1 MSARRFT
8 SVVLAS
14 LCTLVGLLALGDGP
28 ALALPYHKYEAQIAG
43 GGPMAVDGG
52 DLLVNEGGRLA
63 EYDASSDALLAQL
76 SASSLGLEGF
86 SSGVA
91 VSGGEVYVGVSRD
104 AVAVLG
110 IGACGTV
117 ECATVQGEWKGAK
130 TPNGSFVDNES
141 GEQAGTINGVAVDNS
156 TSATDWAKGDV
167 FVAVRGSSS
176 NLDVVDVFDPKAA
189 QAPGEEP
196 PLVAQLTSASV
207 ENGPFE
213 PNTFGGSDVMAVSS
227 ANGDVMVANERSVV
241 DVFEPTGLGEYA
253 FVRKLTGPTS
263 STSFAFISGVAVGG
277 GSGTGAGDIFVSD
290 RRQFAAAPEEVN
302 TVWEFSPTGEFQGGI
317 VGTPTESFSNP
328 GAVAADSALGKLFV
342 DGGSGIDV
350 FGVLVVP
357 DVAMEGVANAKY
369 EPERNSWALD
379 LRGSVNPDGA
389 GSATCRFMWGSTPA
403 LGNEAR
409 CEGPGESDADPVPNG
424 SSPVGVHAGVSGLA
438 PDTTYYYRLQ
448 AFNANGP
455 NEGEEVQDQQF
466 TTGGPGVHG
475 ESASS
480 VTSTSVTLN
489 AEIDPDNASTSYY
502 FQYGTSTAYGES
514 VPLAPGVA
522 FGSGKGD
529 VGVSVHLQGLAA
541 GMVYHYRVVAVGES
555 GGEVVTVTGS
565 DETFT
570 TQAVGSLFTLPD
582 GRAWELVT
590 PPDKQ
595 GAGIITVGGDEY
607 GDDIQAAGSGD
618 GITYDTTAPIV
629 ADPAGSRSLEST
641 QAISL
646 RSASGVW
653 STQDIATPHN
663 EGAAEFPIGETS
675 EYRLFSDDLSL
686 GFVQPVGDTPLGS
699 LPVGSEKTVY
709 LREADGEYEALVTSG
724 NVQPGCKFGGLSET
738 YGGVKFVDAT
748 PDMSHVLVTG
758 PGCLYPGGAD
768 GLYEWSEGGLRPV
781 DVLPDGEIVGGGLAG
796 VRRGISNDG
805 SRVVWES
812 GGVLYL
818 RDMASGET
826 VQVAEGASFQIG
838 DGEESRLFFTSGGSL
853 DVFEVTSGS
862 GQPLA
867 GETTKLADSGVE
879 GEVLGAGEDGSYVY
893 FVDSGVLGDGAEH
906 GAENGGHNLYVE
918 HYDATA
924 KTWEPPSFI
933 ALLSSE
939 DSPSWAPENGHL
951 SKMTSRVSP
960 NGRYLAFMSDRS
972 LTGYENRD
980 ANNNVPDE
988 EVFLYDAG
996 TGRLVCASCDPTG
1009 ARPVGLFVGEHA
1021 EEHALVDDI
1030 KTWENHWLAAN
1041 IPGWTPSS
1049 LNSPATYQSRY
1060 LSDSG
1065 RLFFNSS
1072 DALVPADVN
1081 GKEDV
1086 YEYEPAGVGSCQT
1099 PAYGQSASDV
1109 FVEGAGGCVGLIS
1122 AGTSSAESA
1131 FLDASESGGDVFFLT
1146 SSRLAPQDVDTS
1158 YDIYDAHEC
1167 TTAVPCAPPPVAV
1180 PPACTTADSCK
1191 PAPSLQPAIFGA
1203 PASETFAGSGNV
1215 VASGSTPVVTGRS
1228 LTRAQKLAKAL
1239 KACARR
1245 PKRKRAACR
1254 RLARK
1259 RYGASSARVEK
1270 SLSVK
1275 AER

>member
-8 SVVLAS
+8 SIVLAS
-14 LCTLVGLLALGDGP
+14 LCTLAGGLVLGDAP

-43 GGPMAVDGG
+43 SGPMTVDGG
-52 DLLVNEGGRLA
+52 DLLVNEGSRLA
-63 EYDASSDALLAQL
+63 EYDASSDALVAQL
-76 SASSLGLEGF
+76 GASSVGLEGF
-86 SSGVA
+86 SLGVA
-91 VSGGEVYVGVSRD
+91 EGHATGEGEVYVGASNE
-104 AVAVLG
+104 AVGVLG
-110 IGACGTV
+110 VGGCGTV
-117 ECATVQGEWKGAK
+117 ECATLQQEWKGAD
-130 TPNGSFVDNES
+130 TPNKSFIYNEGS
-141 GEQAGTINGVAVDNS
+141 EQVGLMEGIAVDNS
-156 TSATDWAKGDV
+156 TSAADWAKGDV
-167 FVAVRGSSS
+167 FVATTS
-176 NLDVVDVFDPKAA
+176 NYAGANQNVDVVDVFKPEAGGK
-189 QAPGEEP
+189 EKY
-196 PLVAQLTSASV
+196 VTQLTGASI
-207 ENGPFE
+207 EGEAFE
-213 PNTFGGSDVMAVSS
+213 PYAKGGSSGAVAVSP
-227 ANGDVMVANERSVV
+227 ANGDVMVVNDQSVV
-241 DVFEPTGLGEYA
+241 DVFEPKGVGEYA
-253 FVRKLTGPTS
+253 LVHELTGPYANAPFGS
-263 STSFAFISGVAVGG
+263 ISGVAVAG
-277 GSGTGAGDIFVSD
+277 GSGLGAGDVFVSSSGG
-290 RRQFAAAPEEVN
+290 VY
-302 TVWEFSPTGEFQGGI
+302 EFSPSGEFLDR
-317 VGTPTESFSNP
+317 VAGTPSESFASP
-328 GAVAADSALGKLFV
+328 GSVAVDPGSGRLFV
-342 DGGSGIDV
+342 DAAGAIDV
-350 FGVLVVP
+350 FSGPLVVP
-357 DVAMEGVANAKY
+357 DTAMEGVANAKY
-369 EPERNSWALD
+369 DSGSGSWALD
-379 LRGSVNPDGA
+379 LTGSVNPDGA
-389 GSATCRFMWGSTPA
+389 GPATCRFMWGRTPA
-403 LGNEAR
+403 LGSEAR
-409 CEGPGESDADPVPNG
+409 CEGPGESAANPVPNG
-424 SSPVGVHAGVSGLA
+424 SSPVAVHARVSALA

-455 NEGEEVQDQQF
+455 NEGEEAEDQQF

-480 VTSTSVTLN
+480 VTSSSVTLN
-489 AEIDPDNASTSYY
+489 AEIDPDNAPTSYY

-522 FGSGKGD
+522 LGSGKGD

-541 GMVYHYRVVAVGES
+541 GTVYHYRVVAVGES
-555 GGEVVTVTGS
+555 GGEVVTVGGP

-595 GAGIITVGGDEY
+595 GAGIASIGEEDGDV
-607 GDDIQAAGSGD
+607 IQAAQSGN
-618 GITYDTTAPIV
+618 GITYDVTAPIV
-629 ADPAGSRSLEST
+629 ADPAGSRSVEAT
-641 QAISL
+641 QVISL
-646 RSASGVW
+646 RGAPGVW

-663 EGAAEFPIGETS
+663 EGAAELPIGETS
-675 EYRLFSDDLSL
+675 EYRLFSGDLSL
-686 GFVQPVGDTPLGS
+686 GFVQPVGHTPLGS
-699 LPVGSEKTVY
+699 LPAGSEKTVY

-724 NVQPGCKFGGLSET
+724 NVQPGCKFGGRNEI
-738 YGGVKFVDAT
+738 YGGVRFVDGT

-758 PGCLYPGGAD
+758 PGCLSPGSVE
-768 GLYEWSEGGLRPV
+768 GLYEWSEGKLNPV
-781 DVLPDGEIVGGGLAG
+781 DVLPDGEAEGGSLAG

-812 GGVLYL
+812 GGVLFL
-818 RDMASGET
+818 RDMVSGET

-862 GQPLA
+862 GEPLA
-867 GETTKLADSGVE
+867 GETRKLAESGVE

-893 FVDSGVLGDGAEH
+893 FVDSGVLGDGAER
-906 GAENGGHNLYVE
+906 GAESGGHNLYVE
-918 HYDATA
+918 HYDETA
-924 KTWEPPSFI
+924 KAWEPPSFI

-939 DSPSWAPENGHL
+939 DSPTWAPQNGRL
-951 SKMTSRVSP
+951 AKMTSRVSP

-980 ANNNVPDE
+980 ANNGAPDE

-1009 ARPVGLFVGEHA
+1009 ARPVGLFVGEHVA
-1021 EEHALVDDI
+1021 EITLVDFI

-1041 IPGWTPSS
+1041 IPGWTASS
-1049 LNSPATYQSRY
+1049 LNSPAVYQSRY

-1072 DALVPADVN
+1072 DALVPGDVN

-1086 YEYEPAGVGSCQT
+1086 YEYEPSGVGSCQA
-1099 PAYGQSASDV
+1099 PGYGQSASDV
-1109 FVEGAGGCVGLIS
+1109 FVEGEGGCVGLIS
-1122 AGTSSAESA
+1122 AGSSSEESA

-1215 VASGSTPVVTGRS
+1215 VASGSAPVVTGRS

-1239 KACARR
+1239 RACGGRPRR
-1245 PKRKRAACR
+1245 RRAGCR
-1254 RLARK
+1254 RLARR
-1259 RYGASSARVEK
+1259 RYGASGARVEK
-1270 SLSVK
+1270 SVSVK